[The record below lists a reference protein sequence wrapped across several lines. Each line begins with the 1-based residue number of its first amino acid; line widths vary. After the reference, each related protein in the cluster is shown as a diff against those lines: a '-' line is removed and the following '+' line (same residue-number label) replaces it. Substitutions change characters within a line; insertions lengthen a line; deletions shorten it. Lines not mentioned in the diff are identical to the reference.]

1 MEINKKGVRQVFGSK
16 NVTRKLILLS
26 VIVCVVVGIFGYQ
39 WSRPT
44 ITIHTEF
51 ESGYLGKVSEI
62 DGNTVRL
69 IVDNNKVSYR
79 LPHTWLWKDDDE
91 IAIFTPHYNDIFRK
105 ENIDF
110 RHLDIY
116 LDEHGKYKSHTKRKS
131 FW

>member
-1 MEINKKGVRQVFGSK
+1 MLGSK
-16 NVTRKLILLS
+16 NFSRKFIYLS

-62 DGNTVRL
+62 EGNTVRL
-69 IVDNNKVSYR
+69 IVENNKVSYR
-79 LPHTWLWKDDDE
+79 LPHTWQWKEDDE
-91 IAIFTPHYNDIFRK
+91 IAVFTPSYNDIFRK

-110 RHLDIY
+110 RRLDIY
-116 LDEHGKYKSHTKRKS
+116 LDEQGKYKSHTKRKS